1 MRRTITPKRKVM
13 GEVEPPGDKSI
24 SHRAAIIGAISLGTT
39 EILNF
44 LPAQD
49 TLSTLRCLQD
59 LGVQIEGMET
69 TEVVVRGRGLRG
81 LRHPPHILDVGNS
94 GTTMR
99 LLAGVLAGHDFT
111 VTITGDASIR
121 RRPMDRIAI
130 PLKRMGA
137 VVTGRGDKCYPPLV
151 IRGGKLRP
159 IEYRMPIASAQVKSC
174 ILLAG
179 LYAEGFT
186 TVIEPA
192 PSRDHTE
199 RMLKIFGAEVYKS
212 GLRVAVRGPAEL
224 RGARIRVPGDFSS
237 AAYLIAAALIMEE
250 GELKIKDVGVNPT
263 RTGALDI
270 FREMGAQIELQ
281 REREVSGEPVAD
293 IVVRPSKL
301 RGVTVGGDLVPRA
314 IDELPLIAT
323 LGCYAEGET
332 VIRDAEEL
340 RVKETDRI
348 AALCSELPK
357 LGAEVEEHPDGLT
370 VRGGR
375 KLRGAPLKSY
385 GDHRMAMTLAVAAL
399 RAEGE
404 STIDEA
410 ECVEISFPQF
420 FDVLDSITFA

>member
-314 IDELPLIAT
+314 IDELPLIAA